1 MLRVF
6 TDLNHYNSDNRVYL
20 ADILRPFLPSN
31 RFIEFGIDEDLIKL
45 VDHIE
50 DSDICLLPMAWN
62 YYLNTNQINKA
73 KELIKKAQ
81 TGSKKILVSVMGD
94 YFISLPNFD
103 HIIGMYCSTYLS
115 KSTDKTFPLPVIIQD
130 PFSFLEIGAIN
141 LREFNEEPSVG
152 FCGQSDPSII
162 ISSIKMAKLAWQN
175 IKFNLHL
182 SQYYPGPIIPPT
194 YLRKKLLDIMDKTD
208 KVDTEFIR
216 RDRYQA
222 GESKKGNSFQQVRK
236 EFYKNIENTDYTLCI
251 RGTGNFS
258 ARIYET
264 LALGRIPIFINTDCM
279 LPFNDVIDWKKH
291 VIWIEQ
297 REISEIATKIRN
309 FHNGL
314 TQDSFISLQIKNR
327 KLWEEYF
334 SFPGFIKNLTSHL
347 IKRID

>member
-1 MLRVF
+1 
-6 TDLNHYNSDNRVYL
+6 
-20 ADILRPFLPSN
+20 
-31 RFIEFGIDEDLIKL
+31 
-45 VDHIE
+45 
-50 DSDICLLPMAWN
+50 
-62 YYLNTNQINKA
+62 
-73 KELIKKAQ
+73 
-81 TGSKKILVSVMGD
+81 MG
-94 YFISLPNFD
+94 
-103 HIIGMYCSTYLS
+103 
-115 KSTDKTFPLPVIIQD
+115 K
-130 PFSFLEIGAIN
+130 
-141 LREFNEEPSVG
+141 
-152 FCGQSDPSII
+152 
-162 ISSIKMAKLAWQN
+162 
-175 IKFNLHL
+175 
-182 SQYYPGPIIPPT
+182 
-194 YLRKKLLDIMDKTD
+194 
-208 KVDTEFIR
+208 
-216 RDRYQA
+216 
-222 GESKKGNSFQQVRK
+222 SFQRVRK

-258 ARIYET
+258 ARFYET